1 MENVSLLYWYDLLA
15 PTGANCDFHNSRS
28 KSLQHDQRNSRDKQT
43 NKRFNQTSKLPNT
56 LQIYIST
63 NVTTQSTPTSFG
75 NSGQLGIF
83 LMRWGVYPY
92 MIFVILLTPAPFSA
106 QNCDTKN
113 HAKSGFL
120 IPKNIKNALILDIL
134 TPG

>member
-1 MENVSLLYWYDLLA
+1 MIFTIVVPNRYNMINA
-15 PTGANCDFHNSRS
+15 THAT
-28 KSLQHDQRNSRDKQT
+28 DKQT
-43 NKRFNQTSKLPNT
+43 FQSNKEIAKHIT
-56 LQIYIST
+56 IYST
-63 NVTTQSTPTSFG
+63 DATTQSAPTFFG
-75 NSGQLGIF
+75 TSGQLGIF

-92 MIFVILLTPAPFSA
+92 MIFVILLTPVPFSA